1 MPGTQHLLFAKQI
14 STVSRPL
21 KKENSKTDDISV
33 IIRDVVGN
41 IKTFICWY
49 IHIYER
55 GTPNSATVIH
65 TDRQHDVITI
75 ICDLMI
81 VAAAV
86 LHSWIL
92 CFYSRFFTPGAY
104 AFPLSVGAY
113 QRKSGKSRLHS
124 HWAVPVVGRH
134 QSYDQSVATEE
145 WVSEWVEQWVCDE
158 RLTTTNSQPW
168 WQCDDRFP
176 RIGGRTCVKT

>member
-1 MPGTQHLLFAKQI
+1 MYVPGTQHLLFAKQI
-14 STVSRPL
+14 STVSRPP

-81 VAAAV
+81 VAAVALAAAV
-86 LHSWIL
+86 LHS
-92 CFYSRFFTPGAY
+92 
-104 AFPLSVGAY
+104 
-113 QRKSGKSRLHS
+113 
-124 HWAVPVVGRH
+124 
-134 QSYDQSVATEE
+134 
-145 WVSEWVEQWVCDE
+145 
-158 RLTTTNSQPW
+158 
-168 WQCDDRFP
+168 
-176 RIGGRTCVKT
+176 